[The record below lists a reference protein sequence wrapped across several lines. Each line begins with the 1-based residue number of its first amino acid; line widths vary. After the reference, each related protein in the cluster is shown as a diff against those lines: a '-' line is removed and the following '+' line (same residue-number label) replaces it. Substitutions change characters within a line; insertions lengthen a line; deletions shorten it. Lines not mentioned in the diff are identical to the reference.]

1 MSLTAKGWVCHGVS
15 ATHGKLIDPSFRKG
29 RRRVVCLALRIDA
42 RLIPDSLA
50 LYVLLHVPK
59 GAAWDEVG
67 CGHVA
72 QLSAS
77 LLHTAQTQINELV
90 EFVTAEGNGGS
101 NSTEHHEKEH
111 E

>member
-1 MSLTAKGWVCHGVS
+1 MSLAAKVCHGVS
-15 ATHGKLIDPSFRKG
+15 ATHGKLIDPRVRKG
-29 RRRVVCLALRIDA
+29 RRSVVCLALRIDA

-50 LYVLLHVPK
+50 WYVLLHVPK
-59 GAAWDEVG
+59 GAARDEVG

-72 QLSAS
+72 QLAAS

>member
-1 MSLTAKGWVCHGVS
+1 MSLAAKVCHGVS
-15 ATHGKLIDPSFRKG
+15 ATHGKLIDPRVRKG
-29 RRRVVCLALRIDA
+29 CRSVVCLALRIDA
-42 RLIPDSLA
+42 RLIPDRLA
-50 LYVLLHVPK
+50 WYVLLHVPK
-59 GAAWDEVG
+59 GAARDEVG

-72 QLSAS
+72 QLAAS

-101 NSTEHHEKEH
+101 NSTEQHEKEH